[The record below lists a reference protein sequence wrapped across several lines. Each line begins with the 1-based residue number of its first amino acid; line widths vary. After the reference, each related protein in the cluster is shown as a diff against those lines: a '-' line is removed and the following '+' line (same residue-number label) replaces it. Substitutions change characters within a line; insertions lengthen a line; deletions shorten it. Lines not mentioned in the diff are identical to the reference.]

1 MVEEQLVRRGITDA
15 RVLDAMRRIS
25 RHVFVEEAL
34 RDRAY
39 GDHPLPIGEGQTI
52 SQPYM
57 VAAMTQLLKLEGT
70 EKVLEIGT
78 GSGYQTAILAALA
91 RRVCSVERLP
101 ALAARAR
108 RVLEELG
115 STNVIIKTGDG
126 SFGWPDEAPFDR
138 VLVTAGAPQVPAPLF
153 QQLAEGGRLVV
164 PVGELQGQTLFLVE
178 KVDGRMRTS
187 TDCGCVFVK
196 LIGKYGWEE

>member
-1 MVEEQLVRRGITDA
+1 MVEEQLVRRGISDP
-15 RVLDAMRRIS
+15 RVLDAMRKIP
-25 RHVFVEEAL
+25 RHVFIEEAL

-70 EKVLEIGT
+70 EKVLEVGT
-78 GSGYQTAILAALA
+78 GSGYQTAILATLA

-101 ALAARAR
+101 ALATRAR
-108 RVLEELG
+108 RVIEELG
-115 STNVIIKTGDG
+115 STNVIVKTGDG

-138 VLVTAGAPQVPAPLF
+138 VLVTAAAPQVPAPLF

-164 PVGELQGQTLFLVE
+164 PVGDPQSQTLFLVE

-196 LIGKYGWEE
+196 LVGKYGWEE

>member
-164 PVGELQGQTLFLVE
+164 PVGELQSQTLFLVE